1 LNPLIFDSSALLSYF
16 LGEEGATEVQKL
28 LKKAVHGDVP
38 LLLSPINLG
47 EIYYIISRREGQDK
61 AQDVVKMLED
71 LFFEIQP
78 VDPETALSAAK
89 LKIVHGLGYA
99 DCFAAALALKEKGDL
114 VTGDKDFKP
123 LERELT
129 IHWI

>member
-16 LGEEGATEVQKL
+16 LGEGSATEVQKL
-28 LKKAVHGDVP
+28 LKKAVHEDAP

-47 EIYYIISRREGQDK
+47 EIYYIISRREGQEK
-61 AQDVVKMLED
+61 AEDVVKMLEE
-71 LFFEIQP
+71 LFFEMPP
-78 VDPETALSAAK
+78 VDRETALSAAE
-89 LKIVHGLGYA
+89 LKAIHGLGYA
-99 DCFAAALALKEKGDL
+99 DCFAAALALREKGDL

>member
-1 LNPLIFDSSALLSYF
+1 
-16 LGEEGATEVQKL
+16 
-28 LKKAVHGDVP
+28 VP

>member
-16 LGEEGATEVQKL
+16 LGEGGATEVQKL
-28 LKKAVHGDVP
+28 LKKAVREDLP

-47 EIYYIISRREGQDK
+47 EIYYIISRREGQEK
-61 AQDVVKMLED
+61 AEDVVKMLDE
-71 LFFEIQP
+71 LFFEIP
-78 VDPETALSAAK
+78 SVDRETSLSATK
-89 LKIVHGLGYA
+89 LKTTHGLGYA
-99 DCFAAALALKEKGDL
+99 DCFAAALALRQKGDL

-123 LERELT
+123 LEKELT